1 VTRAQSCDCSG
12 LGVPARAHKG
22 ALEEGA
28 ELRLVIPAGGAVLRI
43 STLTSLHRFIP
54 RFGSRQQPSSRD
66 PLPRSGHRIRIC
78 HLGPGVAASVGLGQR
93 RVDGLQ
99 RGNASVIRY

>member
-1 VTRAQSCDCSG
+1 MTRAQSCDCSG
-12 LGVPARAHKG
+12 LGVPARAYKG

-54 RFGSRQQPSSRD
+54 RFGSRQQVFRRRRTSD
-66 PLPRSGHRIRIC
+66 
-78 HLGPGVAASVGLGQR
+78 R
-93 RVDGLQ
+93 RVP
-99 RGNASVIRY
+99 AST

>member
-1 VTRAQSCDCSG
+1 MTRAQSCDCSG

-43 STLTSLHRFIP
+43 STLTSLHRAIP
-54 RFGSRQQPSSRD
+54 RFGSRQQPPPETRCPD
-66 PLPRSGHRIRIC
+66 PAI
-78 HLGPGVAASVGLGQR
+78 AY
-93 RVDGLQ
+93 
-99 RGNASVIRY
+99 ASVIWAR